1 MKSGYYLI
9 ARGWMDN
16 PVFSSS
22 RSFDR
27 RSAWIWIIENSAFK
41 DTRQDVLGKT
51 VVVPRGNLICS
62 LKHLVRE
69 WNWSEKAV
77 RSFLK
82 RLEKEEMIRISTG
95 LGKTQIYVINY
106 DRYQISGRTIDEAR
120 ASQGQQK
127 NKGKEGNKII
137 HMSKDEFRKKILN
150 SYPKRD
156 GGLEITRAYDRIKDQ
171 VTKNQTNYEIF
182 FLAVDNYRKECETR
196 GVVGTQYVKQVST
209 FTNKTYK
216 DYIQDGASD
225 ASGKEDP
232 WSPF

>member
-1 MKSGYYLI
+1 
-9 ARGWMDN
+9 MDN
-16 PVFSSS
+16 PVFSPS

-106 DRYQISGRTIDEAR
+106 DRYQINGRDMGAEGANE
-120 ASQGQQK
+120 GQQK
-127 NKGKEGNKII
+127 NKGNEGNKIK
-137 HMSKDEFRKKILN
+137 HMSREEFRKSILEK
-150 SYPKRD
+150 YPKRD
-156 GGLEITRAYDRIKDQ
+156 GSLEITKAYEKIKDH
-171 VTKNQTNYEIF
+171 VTKGETTYSEF
-182 FLAVDNYRKECETR
+182 FVSVNNYRLDCEKR
-196 GVVGTQYVKQVST
+196 GIVGTRFVKQVAT
-209 FTNKTYK
+209 FSNKIYK
-216 DYIQDGASD
+216 DYFGTPSEEEQA
-225 ASGKEDP
+225 